1 MVSASVGA
9 SRGRLV
15 LTALAVVVVGLQ
27 ISYPLLRGTVRL
39 HAAVLIVCVF
49 ALTCVTHAALTRGVV
64 TAARMLVVTAGLGF
78 AFEVIGVATGVP
90 FGGYEYSTGLGPRVA
105 GVPLVVALGW
115 TMLAWPAAIAARR
128 LVAHPLA
135 RIAVGAWAL
144 AAADLFLDPQLV
156 DAGAW
161 RWLHPSPHL
170 AGVATVPV
178 SNYGGWLLAG
188 LIVSAAVQAVAG
200 DAPDGD
206 DGPVVALYLWLY
218 AGWAVAL
225 SVFLGLPAA
234 AGWGALGMGVV
245 AVPLAVDTARR
256 LGFTPQRASGG
267 RPASAAAAPARR
279 STRPATLPH
288 TAAAATPETP
298 PRR

>member
-1 MVSASVGA
+1 MRI
-9 SRGRLV
+9 SRGGLV
-15 LTALAVVVVGLQ
+15 LAVLAVIVVGLQ
-27 ISYPLLRGTVRL
+27 ISYPLLRGVGRL
-39 HAAVLIVCVF
+39 HVAVLIVCVF
-49 ALTCVTHAALTRGVV
+49 AFTCVAHAALTRGVT

-78 AFEVIGVATGVP
+78 AVEVLGVATGVP

-105 GVPLVVALGW
+105 GVPLVVALAW

-144 AAADLFLDPQLV
+144 ATADLFLDPQLV

-170 AGVATVPV
+170 PGVATVPV
-178 SNYGGWLLAG
+178 SNYGGWLVAG
-188 LIVSAAVQAVAG
+188 LIVSASVQAVLG
-200 DAPDGD
+200 DARDHD
-206 DGPVVALYLWLY
+206 DGLVVALYLWLY
-218 AGWAVAL
+218 VGWVVAL

-245 AVPLAVDTARR
+245 ALPLAMDAGRR
-256 LGFTPQRASGG
+256 WAFTRVRASAG
-267 RPASAAAAPARR
+267 RPGSAAAAAPRR
-279 STRPATLPH
+279 STRPTTPSRR
-288 TAAAATPETP
+288 AAAATPETP
-298 PRR
+298 QRR